1 MSLRDTMSV
10 TLHTSLGDLK
20 LELFCEDAPKT
31 CHNFLALCA
40 SNYYDNTVFT
50 RLIKKFIIQGGDP
63 TGTGKGG
70 ESIYKQMFEDEI
82 RDHLKFT
89 NRGIVAMANAGKDM
103 NGSQFFITFA
113 KAPHIDGKNTIFGK
127 VIDGFPVLDMMEKA
141 KVDESMRPLTDVKIE
156 RVTIHANPMASR

>member
-1 MSLRDTMSV
+1 MLEELPVLFTRFRTGSEFLKNSSKY
-10 TLHTSLGDLK
+10 TSGSIL
-20 LELFCEDAPKT
+20 P
-31 CHNFLALCA
+31 LALKKYMCLL
-40 SNYYDNTVFT
+40 TLVFA
-50 RLIKKFIIQGGDP
+50 

-70 ESIYKQMFEDEI
+70 ASIYNNGGMFEDEI
-82 RDHLKFT
+82 REHLKFT
-89 NRGIVAMANAGKDM
+89 NRGILAMANAGKDM

-127 VIDGFPVLDMMEKA
+127 VIDGFTVLDMLEKT

>member
-1 MSLRDTMSV
+1 MSV

-20 LELFCEDAPKT
+20 LELFCEDAPAT
-31 CHNFLALCA
+31 CFNFLALAALRDELLDDA
-40 SNYYDNTVFT
+40 SENRAIV
-50 RLIKKFIIQGGDP
+50 IVGGGDP

-70 ESIYKQMFEDEI
+70 ESIYDGGRMFEDEI
-82 RDHLKFT
+82 REHLKFT

>member
-1 MSLRDTMSV
+1 MSV

-20 LELFCEDAPKT
+20 LELFCEDAPTT
-31 CHNFLALCA
+31 CFNFLALAA
-40 SNYYDNTVFT
+40 SNYYDGTIFT
-50 RLIKKFIIQGGDP
+50 RIIKKFIAQGGDP

-70 ESIYKQMFEDEI
+70 ESIYDGGRMFEDEI
-82 RDHLKFT
+82 REHLKFT

-127 VIDGFPVLDMMEKA
+127 VIDGFPVLDMMEKT

>member
-1 MSLRDTMSV
+1 M
-10 TLHTSLGDLK
+10 
-20 LELFCEDAPKT
+20 ELFCEDAPKT

-156 RVTIHANPMASR
+156 KVTIHANPMASR

>member
-1 MSLRDTMSV
+1 
-10 TLHTSLGDLK
+10 
-20 LELFCEDAPKT
+20 
-31 CHNFLALCA
+31 
-40 SNYYDNTVFT
+40 
-50 RLIKKFIIQGGDP
+50 
-63 TGTGKGG
+63 
-70 ESIYKQMFEDEI
+70 MFEDEI
-82 RDHLKFT
+82 REHLKFT

-156 RVTIHANPMASR
+156 RVTIHANPMASRCYE